1 MLFYLNDLPLMLNR
15 TERDCKSVFSREN
28 RFKSGKMHAMKPTL
42 SSYPYT
48 PPAMPQPMPLGQ
60 AWALL
65 GGMSPEVF
73 MRDYWQKKPLLIRG
87 AIPAFALAKKSGQA
101 LTSPIDFAQL
111 CTLAQ
116 SDQVESRL
124 VKAHPWSLE
133 KGPLK
138 QIPALHEKEWTLLV
152 QGMNLHHEAAQ
163 TVLSWFRFI
172 PDARLDDLMISV
184 AGPGGGVGPHVDS
197 YDVFLLQMSGRR
209 RWKISA
215 QKNLDFCAGLPLK
228 ILKDFKASSD
238 WILEPGDMLYLPPHI
253 AHDGIALDPGC
264 QTWSIGFRSPSYA
277 ELISEIL
284 WRTADVL
291 AEDPALAS
299 LYTDPLQKAVA
310 GSGRI
315 PQAMVKA
322 IAKRLDQLRWSNSDI
337 SCSLAAMLS
346 EPKPHVVFEPPQPV
360 LSLSAFHKAALKHG
374 LRLAWASRL
383 LHDGEFIYLNGESVS
398 DNHAPDWSTWLALSH
413 LQRLTGAQ
421 MAEAQAVLED
431 ENNPWYEHYLAGALI
446 LNKT

>member
-1 MLFYLNDLPLMLNR
+1 
-15 TERDCKSVFSREN
+15 
-28 RFKSGKMHAMKPTL
+28 MKKTL
-42 SSYPYT
+42 RSSSYI
-48 PPAMPQPMPLGQ
+48 PPTMPQPMPLGQ
-60 AWALL
+60 PWALL
-65 GGMSPEVF
+65 GGMSPADF

-87 AIPAFALAKKSGQA
+87 AIPAYGLSKKAGQT
-101 LTSPIDFAQL
+101 LSSPIDFAQL
-111 CTLAQ
+111 CALAQ

-124 VKAHPWSLE
+124 IKAKPWSLK
-133 KGPLK
+133 KGPLNK
-138 QIPALHEKEWTLLV
+138 IPSLAEKEWTLLV
-152 QGMNLHHEAAQ
+152 QGMNLHHPAAQ

-215 QKNLDFCAGLPLK
+215 QKNLDFCEGLPLK

-277 ELISEIL
+277 ELMSEIL

-291 AEDPALAS
+291 ADDPQLAR
-299 LYTDPLQKAVA
+299 LYTDPEQGAVA

-315 PQAMVKA
+315 PEPLIKDLT
-322 IAKRLDQLRWSNSDI
+322 KRFKQLRWSKSDI
-337 SCSLAAMLS
+337 SCSLAAILS
-346 EPKPHVVFEPPQPV
+346 EPKPQVVFEPPHPA
-360 LSLSAFHKAALKHG
+360 LSLSAFNKTVLKHG

-383 LHDGEFIYLNGESVS
+383 LHDEEYIYLNGESVS
-398 DNHAPDWSTWLALSH
+398 DNQAPDWSAWLTLSH
-413 LQRLTGAQ
+413 LQGLSGAQ
-421 MAEAQAVLED
+421 MASARDALQH
-431 ENNPWYEHYLAGALI
+431 ENNPWYEHYLSGALI